1 MPKIPTVYEGD
12 EDEIGTESMNGGLS
26 NEVVESLAQNYFEFK
41 TKELEL
47 AERLTTAL
55 LDTVKF
61 GIEAIREEGRLNRNY
76 RSQSEKRHNELQERN
91 AQREHE
97 KWAASQREPA
107 QNQPKVSKA
116 SLAAKSSKGSVRKT
130 KSSG

>member
-61 GIEAIREEGRLNRNY
+61 GIEAIREESRLNRNY

-97 KWAASQREPA
+97 KWAASQARA
-107 QNQPKVSKA
+107 
-116 SLAAKSSKGSVRKT
+116 SSKPAEGVKGCIGC
-130 KSSG
+130 KK